1 MCFWCEMKKFLLLSA
16 RDDGVFT
23 VETVG
28 LAGGG
33 GGVGAYFP
41 ALSRGNGRLGD
52 PDFPT

>member
-33 GGVGAYFP
+33 GGWGLISRLDPVGMA
-41 ALSRGNGRLGD
+41 G
-52 PDFPT
+52 